1 MLTIGVIRKDAWAK
15 MFGIYTQ
22 QLIKDKTTLDAVIV
36 YFDSEKDLM
45 NALSAGKVAVVPRP
59 MRELSIT
66 LPNGIV
72 ITAVSERQMT
82 SQSLIIPKKNTDE
95 NQLLFL
101 KQHAK
106 VNLQND
112 ISRLQFIEFRADL
125 VAETHDLTPLQSIEK
140 LNQGD
145 FDACVIPSIS
155 VQVMAL
161 SSDDCTIIPFS
172 PKELITEPGHG
183 ITAFLTAADDLTTR
197 RQLKV
202 LHTPSVSALSNVERR
217 LKQLFNDTDIAAYCE
232 KDRANNY
239 HLWAAAIINNELK
252 KTRLS
257 QSTHFEL
264 AERCYEKLH
273 QLK

>member
-273 QLK
+273 Q

>member
-264 AERCYEKLH
+264 AERCFEKLN

>member
-22 QLIKDKTTLDAVIV
+22 QLIKDKTALDAVII
-36 YFDSEKDLM
+36 YFDCEKELM
-45 NALSAGKVAVVPRP
+45 NALAGGKVALVPRP
-59 MRELSIT
+59 LRELST
-66 LPNGIV
+66 SLPNGIV
-72 ITAVSERQMT
+72 ITAVSERQIA
-82 SQSLIIPKKNTDE
+82 SQSLIIPQKNIDE
-95 NQLLFL
+95 NQLLSL
-101 KQHAK
+101 KENAK
-106 VNLQND
+106 VSLQND
-112 ISRLQFIEFRADL
+112 ISRLQFLEFRADIL
-125 VAETHDLTPLQSIEK
+125 GETHDLTPVESIEK

-145 FDACVIPSIS
+145 FDACVVPSIS
-155 VQVMAL
+155 VRVMAL
-161 SSDDCTIIPFS
+161 SSDDYTIIPFS
-172 PKELITEPGHG
+172 PKELITEPGLG

-217 LKQLFNDTDIAAYCE
+217 LKQLFNDAEIAAYCE

-264 AERCYEKLH
+264 AERCFEKLH
-273 QLK
+273 Q

>member
-22 QLIKDKTTLDAVIV
+22 QFIMDKAALEAVIV

-45 NALSAGKVAVVPRP
+45 NALATGKVAVVPRP
-59 MRELSIT
+59 MRELSTT

-72 ITAVSERQMT
+72 ITAISERQDT
-82 SQSLIIPKKNTDE
+82 SQSLIIPKNNIDE
-95 NQLLFL
+95 NQLLSL
-101 KQHAK
+101 KENAK
-106 VNLQND
+106 VTLQNN
-112 ISRLQFIEFRADL
+112 ISRLQFLEFRADIL
-125 VAETHDLTPLQSIEK
+125 AKTNDLTPVQSIEK
-140 LNQGD
+140 VNQGD

-155 VQVMAL
+155 IRVMAL
-161 SSDDCTIIPFS
+161 SSEDYTIIPFS
-172 PKELITEPGHG
+172 PKEFITESGHG
-183 ITAFLTAADDLTTR
+183 ITAFLTAENDLTTR

-217 LKQLFNDTDIAAYCE
+217 LKQLFNDIDIAAYCE

-264 AERCYEKLH
+264 AERCYEILH
-273 QLK
+273 Q

>member
-22 QLIKDKTTLDAVIV
+22 QLIKDKIAIDAVIV
-36 YFDSEKDLM
+36 YFDSEKDLI
-45 NALSAGKVAVVPRP
+45 NALYAGEVAVVPRP
-59 MRELSIT
+59 MRELSTT

-72 ITAVSERQMT
+72 ITAVSERQVT
-82 SQSLIIPKKNTDE
+82 SQSLIIPKKNSDV
-95 NQLLFL
+95 NQLLSL
-101 KQHAK
+101 KPHAK
-106 VNLQND
+106 VSVQND
-112 ISRLQFIEFRADL
+112 ISRLQFLEFRADIL
-125 VAETHDLTPLQSIEK
+125 AETRDLTPVQSIEK
-140 LNQGD
+140 LNQDD
-145 FDACVIPSIS
+145 FDGCVIPSIS
-155 VQVMAL
+155 VRVMAL
-161 SSDDCTIIPFS
+161 SSDDYTIIPFS

-217 LKQLFNDTDIAAYCE
+217 LKQLFNDADIAAYCE
-232 KDRANNY
+232 NDKAHNY

-252 KTRLS
+252 KTRIS

-264 AERCYEKLH
+264 AERCFEKLH
-273 QLK
+273 Q